1 MDSDLHFVL
10 VTTGTELRACPQG
23 TSVANCKAPPLLISN
38 MKRPRPSRDATRV
51 PSPVVVLVSRLL
63 FGRRSVMSEGAA
75 RGGGRA
81 TRTRR
86 ARRAYIAGG
95 SHRRSSAGTSH
106 AAVVLSSSLV
116 PSPVVVLVS
125 PLHFGR
131 RSVLSEGAAR
141 GGRRVTRARRAR
153 RAYIAGGSHRR
164 SSAGTSR
171 AAVVLSSLSV
181 LLSCL
186 SSRPSLRG
194 RATPSLHPRNLRL
207 SI

>member
-23 TSVANCKAPPLLISN
+23 TSVIDCKAPPLLISN

-125 PLHFGR
+125 RLLFGR

-141 GGRRVTRARRAR
+141 GGSDGRRAR
-153 RAYIAGGSHRR
+153 GARDARTSRVVLTAAAQPGHRAPRWSSPLLSSRRR
-164 SSAGTSR
+164 SSS
-171 AAVVLSSLSV
+171 
-181 LLSCL
+181 
-186 SSRPSLRG
+186 SSRVFSSVAAPC
-194 RATPSLHPRNLRL
+194 
-207 SI
+207 